1 MEIKGISWMT
11 WNLKEDQRL
20 ASEFS
25 IGDKFILWRSPE
37 GGGIE
42 GVVGHGSVIREY
54 EWEKSPEHVW
64 RYHRDSTYKNKGN
77 IEYFRIRIEPEQW
90 GITGEI
96 LKSQYLYNM
105 DSKLSRKDLM
115 PFAQQGTYHITKE
128 QYDAIISIY
137 DSWMSGVEM
146 EYNDPADKRDFLV
159 DEVEIKN
166 SGRRG
171 TPRSGNFRKRVQK
184 AYRGK
189 CAITGSEIL
198 EIVIAAHI
206 DPFNNSPPELRHND
220 DVSNGILLR
229 EDIHKLFDKHLIAIN
244 PEDMRIVVSE
254 SIKDKDDYYK
264 RYHNRELKSKP
275 LNGEEYP
282 NRDALQRRLEL
293 LRE

>member
-1 MEIKGISWMT
+1 MEIEEISWMT
-11 WNLKEDQRL
+11 WNLKEDERL

-42 GVVGHGSVIREY
+42 GVVGHGSVTREY
-54 EWEKSPEHVW
+54 KWEKSPAHVYA
-64 RYHRDSTYKNKGN
+64 YHQDSTYKKKGN
-77 IEYFRIRIEPEQW
+77 IEYFRIRIEPEEW
-90 GITGEI
+90 GLTDEI
-96 LKSQYLYNM
+96 LKSQYLFNM

-115 PFAQQGTYHITKE
+115 PFAQQGTYKITKE

-137 DSWMSGVEM
+137 DYWMSGIEVH
-146 EYNDPADKRDFLV
+146 YNDSADKRELLAN
-159 DEVEIKN
+159 EVEIIN

-171 TPRSGNFRKRVQK
+171 TPRSGNFRKKVRK

-198 EIVIAAHI
+198 ENLTAAHI

-229 EDIHKLFDKHLIAIN
+229 EDIHKLFDNKLIAIN
-244 PEDMRIVVSE
+244 PEGMRIVVSK
-254 SIKDKDDYYK
+254 SIKEKDDYY
-264 RYHNRELKSKP
+264 RLYHNRELKSKP